1 MAIKR
6 ACATRV
12 KGPRKQQ
19 NARTK
24 NTAGQSLR
32 GKVVFLGRMKK
43 KADRL
48 RVGCIRAAALSAAL
62 LCGLIFLGLAWE
74 LWLAPIRPGGSLLA
88 LKVLPLKSGEPADLW
103 LALRAK
109 PAAR

>member
-24 NTAGQSLR
+24 NPAGQSLR

-48 RVGCIRAAALSAAL
+48 RVGCIRAAALSAK
-62 LCGLIFLGLAWE
+62 GLAQE
-74 LWLAPIRPGGSLLA
+74 VQNTLLA
-88 LKVLPLKSGEPADLW
+88 LVRLSEHRSRSLLDDLSFS
-103 LALRAK
+103 
-109 PAAR
+109 